1 MDTDLAEKTV
11 SSSTLLSGG
20 DEVCECVCVCALVV
34 CAYSMYVYSFHTRM
48 HAYKSVAQGSCT
60 LAVLVPTHV
69 SEAEWLQSPSLR
81 AYMHIYMTDSGTDR
95 CTAVSSTVQ
104 VSVVC
109 HMCIVCTHV
118 AAVFV

>member
-11 SSSTLLSGG
+11 SSSTVLSGG
-20 DEVCECVCVCALVV
+20 DEVCECVCVLVA

-69 SEAEWLQSPSLR
+69 SKAELLQSPSLH
-81 AYMHIYMTDSGTDR
+81 AYLHD
-95 CTAVSSTVQ
+95 
-104 VSVVC
+104 
-109 HMCIVCTHV
+109 
-118 AAVFV
+118 